1 MTDSRVNSVRFCDCV
16 ITILLQLF
24 LINLLHIWR
33 RIYWSFT
40 NFFHFGFEFS
50 KSFKF
55 LDYFRVSLK
64 GNIFLKRDKK
74 ILNYE
79 QSHNKQLCI
88 SVNVNPGSVTISE
101 GRIHPSNWI
110 RVIDSRVLEKIN
122 KRFGIFGVLRKKPEK
137 LRMRRWC
144 WWYERTPI
152 PECCV
157 VHTCEKENISGRNI

>member
-1 MTDSRVNSVRFCDCV
+1 M
-16 ITILLQLF
+16 
-24 LINLLHIWR
+24 
-33 RIYWSFT
+33 
-40 NFFHFGFEFS
+40 
-50 KSFKF
+50 
-55 LDYFRVSLK
+55 SLK

-144 WWYERTPI
+144 W
-152 PECCV
+152 
-157 VHTCEKENISGRNI
+157 